1 MDQAPYLPSE
11 DTYFFM
17 DHIRC
22 GELVLEIGTGA
33 GEVAIHCA
41 KLGSTVTATDIND
54 KSLKLAK
61 SNAGK
66 LKIKFIKSDL
76 FENVSGKFDTILF
89 NPPYLPGEYK
99 EDPAIYGGESGS
111 EIIDRFLADAK
122 KYLKPEGEIYIILS
136 SYNDIEMLIKK
147 HNYYSFE
154 KLATLN
160 LAFHQ
165 IFCYKLKKTKS
176 HNYITNNNEHT

>member
-1 MDQAPYLPSE
+1 MPSE
-11 DTYFFM
+11 DTYFFI
-17 DHIRC
+17 DHIKC
-22 GELVLEIGTGA
+22 GKSVLEIGTGA
-33 GEVAIHCA
+33 GEVAMHCA
-41 KLGSTVTATDIND
+41 KLGSKVTATDINGN
-54 KSLKLAK
+54 SLKLAK
-61 SNAGK
+61 SNAGN

-76 FENVSGKFDTILF
+76 FENISGKFDTILF

-99 EDPAIYGGESGS
+99 EDPAIYGGKSGS
-111 EIIDRFLADAK
+111 DIIDIFLAEAK
-122 KYLKPEGEIYIILS
+122 KHLNPEGEIYVILS

-154 KLATLN
+154 KIATLN

-176 HNYITNNNEHT
+176 YDSITNIDERT

>member
-1 MDQAPYLPSE
+1 MDQDPYLPSE

-22 GELVLEIGTGA
+22 GKLVLEIGTGA
-33 GEVAIHCA
+33 GAVAIHCT
-41 KLGSTVTATDIND
+41 KLGSHVTATDIND

-61 SNAGK
+61 NNAGN
-66 LKIKFIKSDL
+66 LKIKLIKSDL
-76 FENVSGKFDTILF
+76 FENISGEFDTILF

-99 EDPAIYGGESGS
+99 EDTAIYGGESGS
-111 EIIDRFLADAK
+111 DIIDRFLFDAK
-122 KYLKPEGEIYIILS
+122 THLKHEGEIYIIFS
-136 SYNDIEMLIKK
+136 SYNDIEKLIKK

-165 IFCYKLKKTKS
+165 IFCYRLKKTKS
-176 HNYITNNNEHT
+176 HNYITNNDGHT